1 MKLEELVDRYIRSAK
16 VAFRE
21 IEEKAQKKTSPE
33 KKVLEVL
40 QSASRYLEDAQF
52 YRTQKN
58 FETALASVAYCE
70 GLLDTLR
77 MLGLVEFQWNPAKE

>member
-16 VAFRE
+16 IAFRE
-21 IEEKAQKKTSPE
+21 IEKKAQKKKSRE

-52 YRTQKN
+52 YRAQKN
-58 FETALASVAYCE
+58 FETALTSVAYCE

-77 MLGLVEFQWNPAKE
+77 ILGLVEFQWDPARE